1 MKMTAHTFTMKD
13 VTLVIKE
20 PNRPG
25 RVVGILIALIFISWV
40 VYQIL
45 TNRGFQWDVVGRYLF
60 HRDVIKGVVTTV
72 VLTLLVMIIGMVTGT
87 ILGIMSISSDRFF
100 RHCASTFVWFFRGS
114 PVLVQ
119 LVFWY
124 NLAALFPILELGIP
138 FGGAKFF
145 EVSATLA
152 ISSFTAALL
161 GLGLCEGAYM
171 CEIIRSG
178 LLSVDP
184 GQREASQA
192 LGHKPRQTFFIVILP
207 QAMKAIIPPTGNQ
220 VIGMLKYTS
229 IASVVALPELMH
241 SVETIYSRTFETVPL
256 LIVAS
261 IWYLTLVT
269 ILSCVQFKIEQYYA
283 KGTSS
288 NFRPQLSEI

>member
-1 MKMTAHTFTMKD
+1 MTAHTSTMKD
-13 VTLVIKE
+13 APLVIKE
-20 PNRPG
+20 PSRPG
-25 RVVGILIALIFISWV
+25 RIVGMLISIIFMSWV
-40 VYQIL
+40 VYQVL
-45 TNRGFQWDVVGRYLF
+45 TNRGFQWDVVGKYLF
-60 HRDVIKGVVTTV
+60 HPDVIHGVVTTI
-72 VLTLLVMIIGMVTGT
+72 VLTILVMIIGMVIGT
-87 ILGIMSISSDRFF
+87 ILGIMSTSSDRFF

-124 NLAALFPILELGIP
+124 NLAALFPVLELGIP
-138 FGGAKFF
+138 FGGPKFF
-145 EVSATLA
+145 EISATLA

-184 GQREASQA
+184 GQREASRA

-241 SVETIYSRTFETVPL
+241 SVEAIYSRTFETIPL
-256 LIVAS
+256 LIVSS

-288 NFRPQLSEI
+288 NFRPQLGEI